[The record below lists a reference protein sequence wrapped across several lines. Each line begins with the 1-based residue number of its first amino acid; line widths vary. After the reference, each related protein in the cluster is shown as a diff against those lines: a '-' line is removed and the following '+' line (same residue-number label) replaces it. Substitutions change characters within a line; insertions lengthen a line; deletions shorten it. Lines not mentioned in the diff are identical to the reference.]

1 MPKFSYNKNN
11 RVWIQYIYISIYIM
25 KRKIKLK
32 PLFQFPFVPSF
43 NFLFFPM
50 SSRTLVSCIRG
61 PATVSR
67 WLWPY
72 LINYHSPKH
81 AVKLYLRS
89 PLPNLCQ
96 SRAHQ
101 NSIFWNP
108 LHFLSKKK
116 SNKRLLGTTTS
127 QSFVVLTSAIYIT
140 HHYPA
145 YTFQGKRIFT
155 LMIFPFPQRTK
166 PFS

>member
-1 MPKFSYNKNN
+1 
-11 RVWIQYIYISIYIM
+11 
-25 KRKIKLK
+25 
-32 PLFQFPFVPSF
+32 
-43 NFLFFPM
+43 M
-50 SSRTLVSCIRG
+50 SSRTLISCIRG

-89 PLPNLCQ
+89 LLQNLCQ
-96 SRAHQ
+96 SGAHQ

-116 SNKRLLGTTTS
+116 SNKRLLGTHFTI
-127 QSFVVLTSAIYIT
+127 FCRFNLCHI
-140 HHYPA
+140 HHSSLSCLHFSRKKDFHSHDFSVP
-145 YTFQGKRIFT
+145 TKNQTLFLKQGF
-155 LMIFPFPQRTK
+155 LLLSL
-166 PFS
+166 PFSLRSLFLKQNPH